1 MTKRFA
7 VIGCGRA
14 GMAFASRLA
23 AAGYTPA
30 GFASR
35 SMESARRVG
44 KISGFSGEIANKPD
58 DAAAEADIVLITT
71 PDAAIRQTAQE
82 LARTGSFRRGCVAF
96 HASGALSSSELYALA
111 EKGVSTGSIHP
122 LQSFPAGIPEKNPF
136 EGVMIGIEGDRQAVE
151 TARQM
156 AIDLGGTPFSIET
169 EGKMR
174 YHAAAVVA
182 SNYLVTLMKTAL
194 DLLQASGV
202 PSESRFAV
210 LKPLIMGTL
219 SNIENAGPVD
229 ALTGPIVRG
238 DTDIVRA
245 HVAAIETHNPEM
257 VSLYKMMGRHTVDIA
272 FERNSISGDVRRELF
287 DILSD

>member
-1 MTKRFA
+1 MTRRFA

-14 GMAFASRLA
+14 GRAFAHRLA
-23 AAGYTPA
+23 ASGYMPA

-35 SMESARRVG
+35 TMGSARRAAE
-44 KISGFSGEIANKPD
+44 ISGFSGGITNRPE
-58 DAAAEADIVLITT
+58 DAVAEADIVLITT
-71 PDAAIRQTAQE
+71 PDSAIRPTAQA
-82 LARTGSFRRGCVAF
+82 LARTARFLQGCAVF
-96 HASGALSSSELYALA
+96 HASGALSSSELSALG
-111 EKGVSTGSIHP
+111 EKGLSTGSIHP
-122 LQSFPAGIPEKNPF
+122 LQSFPAELSEKNPF
-136 EGVMIGIEGDRQAVE
+136 EGIMIGIEGVPEAAEAGR
-151 TARQM
+151 RM

-202 PSESRFAV
+202 PSGSRFAV
-210 LKPLIMGTL
+210 LKPLIAGTL

-238 DTDIVRA
+238 DTNIVRA
-245 HVAAIETHNPEM
+245 HVAEIETHNPEM
-257 VSLYKMMGRHTVDIA
+257 VDLYKMMGRHTVDIA
-272 FERNSISGDVRRELF
+272 YGRNSISGDIRRELL
-287 DILSD
+287 DILAD

>member
-14 GMAFASRLA
+14 GRAFACRLA
-23 AAGYTPA
+23 ASGYTPV

-35 SMESARRVG
+35 SVESARRAAE
-44 KISGFSGEIANKPD
+44 ISGFSGEITNRPEN
-58 DAAAEADIVLITT
+58 AAAEADIVLITT
-71 PDAAIRQTAQE
+71 PDAAIRQTAQA
-82 LARTGSFRRGCVAF
+82 LARTGRFRRGCAVF
-96 HASGALSSSELYALA
+96 HASGALSSSELSALG

-122 LQSFPAGIPEKNPF
+122 LQSFSAGIPGKNPF
-136 EGVMIGIEGDRQAVE
+136 EGIMIGIEGDRDAAE
-151 TARQM
+151 TGRQM

-202 PSESRFAV
+202 PSGSRFAV

-219 SNIENAGPVD
+219 SNIENAGPVE
-229 ALTGPIVRG
+229 ALTGPIARG
-238 DTDIVRA
+238 DAAIVRA
-245 HVAAIETHNPEM
+245 HVAALEAHNPEM
-257 VSLYKMMGRHTVDIA
+257 VSLYKVMGRHTVDIA
-272 FERNSISGDVRRELF
+272 SGRNSISAEVRRELL
-287 DILSD
+287 DILAD

>member
-14 GMAFASRLA
+14 GMAFASRLT

-35 SMESARRVG
+35 SLESARRAG
-44 KISGFSGEIANKPD
+44 EISGFSGELTNKPN
-58 DAAAEADIVLITT
+58 DAVAEADIVLITT
-71 PDAAIRQTAQE
+71 PDAAIRPTAQA
-82 LARTGSFRRGCVAF
+82 LARTGRFRQGCAVF
-96 HASGALSSSELYALA
+96 HASGALSSSELSALG

-122 LQSFPAGIPEKNPF
+122 LQSFPAILSEKNPF
-136 EGVMIGIEGDRQAVE
+136 EGIMIGIEGDRQAAE
-151 TARQM
+151 TGRQM
-156 AIDLGGTPFSIET
+156 AVDLGGFPFSIET
-169 EGKMR
+169 GGKMR

-194 DLLQASGV
+194 DLLSASGV

-245 HVAAIETHNPEM
+245 HVAEIEKHNPEM
-257 VSLYKMMGRHTVDIA
+257 ISLYKMMGRHTVDIA
-272 FERNSISGDVRRELF
+272 SVRNSISGDVRQQLL
-287 DILSD
+287 DILAD

>member
-14 GMAFASRLA
+14 GMAFAYRLT

-44 KISGFSGEIANKPD
+44 RISGFSGKITNKPD
-58 DAAAEADIVLITT
+58 DAVAEAGIVLITT

-82 LARTGSFRRGCVAF
+82 LARTGSFRRECAAF
-96 HASGALSSSELYALA
+96 HASGALSSSELSALA

-136 EGVMIGIEGDRQAVE
+136 EGIMIGIEGDQQAIE
-151 TARQM
+151 TARQV

-210 LKPLIMGTL
+210 LKPLIGGTL
-219 SNIENAGPVD
+219 SNIENAGTVD

-272 FERNSISGDVRRELF
+272 FGRHSISDNVRRELI